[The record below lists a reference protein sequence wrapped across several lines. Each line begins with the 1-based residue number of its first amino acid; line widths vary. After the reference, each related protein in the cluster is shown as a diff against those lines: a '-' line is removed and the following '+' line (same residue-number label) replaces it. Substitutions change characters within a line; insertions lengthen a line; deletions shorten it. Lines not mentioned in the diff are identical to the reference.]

1 MAKSKYDPTG
11 SEIDTT
17 SSGAFAP
24 RVPTDIAADDGSPSR
39 PPNPTRKYIG
49 VQSPSWQQSETGYW
63 YYDPGYQRT
72 TVGPNTRPD
81 EVGTYATLNPQY
93 YEGDEYALISGMGA
107 SPEAI
112 AAIQAKMAEARLMP
126 KEYRVGTWD
135 ADTTDA
141 FKYVLAY
148 ANQTTTDW
156 QTALDSLL
164 QGSASLPPIA
174 GPKGPTFTAHLS
186 NSDDVKKAFKDVTYQ
201 LLGGQFVDP
210 AQADAFVES
219 FHAQELGA
227 QRAAFNA
234 ATGGGGTVE
243 DAPNLGTAAETQL
256 ETTDK
261 AGIQA
266 KRYNDIANVLGSILQ
281 QKAPAT

>member
-1 MAKSKYDPTG
+1 MTEAWSPEGRKQTTG
-11 SEIDTT
+11 SGG
-17 SSGAFAP
+17 SSAA
-24 RVPTDIAADDGSPSR
+24 DAAIAALQGSGFQTTGGQ
-39 PPNPTRKYIG
+39 PPQPKKYIG
-49 VQSPSWQQSETGYW
+49 VKSPYWDQNEAGEWFYVEGYSRVLGTP
-63 YYDPGYQRT
+63 DMGIVATPG
-72 TVGPNTRPD
+72 
-81 EVGTYATLNPQY
+81 Y

-107 SPEAI
+107 SPETI
-112 AAIQAKMAEARLMP
+112 AAIQARMAEARLMP
-126 KEYRVGTWD
+126 KDYRIGTWD

-174 GPKGPTFTAHLS
+174 GPKGPVFTARLT

-243 DAPNLGTAAETQL
+243 EAPNIGTAAETQI
-256 ETTDK
+256 EATDM
-261 AGIQA
+261 AGVQA
-266 KRYNDIANVLGSILQ
+266 KRYNDLAGVLGNILTQ
-281 QKAPAT
+281 RSPSTNAT